1 MGFWFEQIRK
11 SNFKP
16 KSTLFYMSSVKL
28 VELVTTSFTSKTGFV
43 NPDLDIDHTKVDK
56 KIPFLH
62 DTIPYLQ
69 I

>member
-1 MGFWFEQIRK
+1 
-11 SNFKP
+11 
-16 KSTLFYMSSVKL
+16 MSSVKL
-28 VELVTTSFTSKTGFV
+28 VKLVTTSFASKTGFV
-43 NPDLDIDHTKVDK
+43 NPDLDINHTKVDK